1 MARPPFKNPEYL
13 EPAKATSREMW
24 EVRRSILGNL
34 LRRIEEES
42 SGPKLDARPGSRR
55 PQ

>member
-1 MARPPFKNPEYL
+1 MSRFPFENRGYL
-13 EPAKATSREMW
+13 SEHSREMW
-24 EVRRSILGNL
+24 EVRRSIPGNL
-34 LRRIEEES
+34 LRRTEEES